1 MIVDMIFSESMMLFV
16 FLSLIDC
23 HQHNEMSCMFYR
35 KDQRYITFGNNIMNS
50 LITVFQSTNDY
61 YFDDNDDD

>member
-23 HQHNEMSCMFYR
+23 HQHNEMSYMLNR
-35 KDQRYITFGNNIMNS
+35 KDHITFGNNIMNC
-50 LITVFQSTNDY
+50 LITVFQSTNDN